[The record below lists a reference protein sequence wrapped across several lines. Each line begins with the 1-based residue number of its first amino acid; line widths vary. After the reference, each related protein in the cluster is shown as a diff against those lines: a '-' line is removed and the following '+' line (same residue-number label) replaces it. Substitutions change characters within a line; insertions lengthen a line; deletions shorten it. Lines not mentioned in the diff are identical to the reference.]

1 VQSVKYKPGKAV
13 ILLYHTPYCAPMVL
27 RLPAEE
33 YELAAAY
40 VGKYCKG
47 K

>member
-1 VQSVKYKPGKAV
+1 MKYKPGSAA
-13 ILLYHTPYCAPMVL
+13 IHLYHTPHLAPMVL
-27 RLPAEE
+27 KLPANE